1 MADFD
6 ATRAGMAHDGPDW
19 LARARAELAELE
31 GHIAKLD
38 AFIFSQDFHRMV
50 RIAVANGDPE
60 DMEACR
66 LMEHQLKAMTE
77 YRRHLARRVWL
88 GTRKLPQ

>member
-1 MADFD
+1 
-6 ATRAGMAHDGPDW
+6 MAHDGPDW

-31 GHIAKLD
+31 
-38 AFIFSQDFHRMV
+38 
-50 RIAVANGDPE
+50 
-60 DMEACR
+60 
-66 LMEHQLKAMTE
+66 EHQLKAMTE